1 MKQHNIYTIQ
11 LFDAK
16 TGEMHTEVKAEN
28 IITNGY
34 QTVKNEVLQ
43 NDITIATFDGVKD
56 QNTNFKPVDG
66 IGGILLLNEL
76 QVDNINNFMPQGEV
90 VGYAGDSVSSSDIRR
105 GQRNDGESGTV
116 GSPTATGFVDVYD
129 FATDEANGTIN
140 SVAKCSKDGGNGR
153 LFTTFGLEVS
163 DFVSLNNKYNQAY
176 NDDKSILIQAE
187 NGTGNRQQVPT
198 TDGQYRYEQALYNG
212 QYENTA
218 LTLTGYQSDR
228 GVTYYDGSWYT
239 LGHHIASNEDR
250 IVKLDDDYT
259 ILSETDT
266 TLSLTESNFWSF
278 SCGILD
284 DGTDLN
290 AVFIS
295 AIDAGADTVT
305 FKILNLTSGLITD
318 TIVTDNMTLSTVS
331 AGSKTVYNTFRDPNG
346 NENLVCIFN
355 NGDGATTKYIVIF
368 DNAKQVIEE
377 NISSVLGF
385 IDGVTTTA
393 TVQVPTGGYEKMIRL
408 SMDLQFTNDNAE
420 QMRFDRIMMSNNDL
434 GSPVVKTSN
443 DTMKVSV
450 QVNYV

>member
-34 QTVKNEVLQ
+34 QTVKNEALQ
-43 NDITIATFDGVKD
+43 NEITVASFEGVKD
-56 QNTNFKPVDG
+56 QNSNFKPVDG
-66 IGGILLLNEL
+66 MGGILLLNEL
-76 QVDNINNFMPQGEV
+76 QVDNINNFMPQGQV

-116 GSPTATGFVDVYD
+116 GSPTVTGFIDVYD

-140 SVAKCSKDGGNGR
+140 SVAKCSTDGGNGQ
-153 LFTTFGLEVS
+153 LFTTFGNEIS
-163 DFVSLNNKYNQAY
+163 DFVGLTNKYNQAY

-187 NGTGNRQQVPT
+187 NGSGNRQQVPIT
-198 TDGQYRYEQALYNG
+198 EGKYRYEQALYTG

-218 LTLTGYQSDR
+218 LTLTGFQSDR
-228 GVTYYDGSWYT
+228 GVTFYAGFWYT
-239 LGHHIASNEDR
+239 LAHHIASDEDR
-250 IVKLDDDYT
+250 IVKLDDDWNE
-259 ILSETDT
+259 IASFDT
-266 TLSLTESNFWSF
+266 TLSLTETNFWSF
-278 SCGILD
+278 TCGILD

-295 AIDAGADTVT
+295 AIDTGADTVT
-305 FKILNLTSGLITD
+305 FKVLNLTSGLITD
-318 TIVTDNMTLSTVS
+318 TIVTDNMTLSTVFAS
-331 AGSKTVYNTFRDPNG
+331 SKVIYNTFRDPNG
-346 NENLVCIFN
+346 NENLVCILN
-355 NGDGATTKYIVIF
+355 NGNGAVDKYLVIF
-368 DNAKQVIEE
+368 DNAKQVIEQ
-377 NISSVLGF
+377 NMSDFNGF
-385 IDGVTTTA
+385 IDGVTTVT
-393 TVQVPTGGYEKMIRL
+393 TVQVPTGGYEKIIRL
-408 SMDLQFTNDNAE
+408 SMDIQFANDNSE